1 MTGYV
6 AQFSRLSYREGS
18 VVDVAASD
26 SCRIVLVVIHY
37 ISGHM
42 K

>member
-6 AQFSRLSYREGS
+6 AEFSRLSYREGS
-18 VVDVAASD
+18 FVDVAASE
-26 SCRIVLVVIHY
+26 SCRRVLVVFYY